1 MRLVMEVLIMKIESI
16 PTLNTVYEN
25 NYQNKRELKDIF
37 KKVNNIFAK
46 ANSKQINDRIGQLS
60 WQTFVRDAWILKYKV
75 PLTLIQRT
83 SVEDSTGD
91 QNTTDLNINNSNTD
105 NISVHTI
112 IDSNIQQ
119 DNNSYKFNLW
129 IIILQQ

>member
-60 WQTFVRDAWILKYKV
+60 WQTFVRDA
-75 PLTLIQRT
+75 
-83 SVEDSTGD
+83 
-91 QNTTDLNINNSNTD
+91 
-105 NISVHTI
+105 
-112 IDSNIQQ
+112 
-119 DNNSYKFNLW
+119 
-129 IIILQQ
+129 